1 MDISVPEEV
10 FGVKKWEATVVSNYN
25 VASFI
30 KEFIVEVPEDMPYKA
45 GGYIQIDI
53 PDCEVNYDDI
63 DITAHPEEHPD
74 DANKFQLEWDKFKL
88 WPLKMVNDDEVT
100 RAYSMASYPAE
111 GRRIMLNVRVA
122 TPPWDPSKND
132 YADVNPGVAS
142 TYIFSKKPGDKVTI
156 SGPYGEFF
164 INESDAEMLYIGG
177 GAGMA
182 PMRSHLYEL
191 FKTIKTGRKVTF
203 WYGGRSKRELFY
215 LEHFLSLEREY
226 PNFKFHVV
234 LSEPL
239 EEDNWKVKKTIN
251 DEGDGFLG
259 FVHQA
264 VIDQYLVHH
273 EAPEDI
279 ELYFCGPP
287 LMNQAVLK
295 MAEDWGIPD
304 ENVRFD
310 DFGG

>member
-1 MDISVPEEV
+1 
-10 FGVKKWEATVVSNYN
+10 
-25 VASFI
+25 
-30 KEFIVEVPEDMPYKA
+30 
-45 GGYIQIDI
+45 
-53 PDCEVNYDDI
+53 
-63 DITAHPEEHPD
+63 
-74 DANKFQLEWDKFKL
+74 
-88 WPLKMVNDDEVT
+88 MVNDDEVT

-164 INESDAEMLYIGG
+164 INESEAEMLYIGG

-215 LEHFLSLEREY
+215 LEHFLSLERVY
-226 PNFKFHVV
+226 HNFKFHVV

-264 VIDQYLVHH
+264 VIDLSLIH
-273 EAPEDI
+273 I
-279 ELYFCGPP
+279 
-287 LMNQAVLK
+287 
-295 MAEDWGIPD
+295 
-304 ENVRFD
+304 
-310 DFGG
+310 

>member
-1 MDISVPEEV
+1 
-10 FGVKKWEATVVSNYN
+10 
-25 VASFI
+25 
-30 KEFIVEVPEDMPYKA
+30 MPYKA

-53 PDCEVNYDDI
+53 PDCEVNYEDI

-111 GRRIMLNVRVA
+111 GRKIMLNVRVA

-177 GAGMA
+177 GAEW
-182 PMRSHLYEL
+182 LL
-191 FKTIKTGRKVTF
+191 
-203 WYGGRSKRELFY
+203 
-215 LEHFLSLEREY
+215 
-226 PNFKFHVV
+226 
-234 LSEPL
+234 
-239 EEDNWKVKKTIN
+239 
-251 DEGDGFLG
+251 
-259 FVHQA
+259 
-264 VIDQYLVHH
+264 
-273 EAPEDI
+273 
-279 ELYFCGPP
+279 
-287 LMNQAVLK
+287 
-295 MAEDWGIPD
+295 
-304 ENVRFD
+304 
-310 DFGG
+310 